1 MKSYTKNG
9 YEFFY
14 DRYQKLWIVYPI
26 DNIGNRIEWDVNDNP
41 IEAKYF
47 INRKELNNYL
57 TD

>member
-9 YEFFY
+9 YKFFY